1 MFIRLLILGA
11 LAYGIY
17 YLYGQ
22 GYFDSFTNSVDETV
36 ERTSDFIT
44 DKAVNEADF

>member
-1 MFIRLLILGA
+1 MIKWLIA
-11 LAYGIY
+11 LAGIAYGVY

-22 GYFDSFTNSVDETV
+22 GYFNSFVNSVDETV

-44 DKAVNEADF
+44 DKAVKEADF